1 VQATHPAP
9 RLPLARH
16 LNRLVWAAV
25 LPLLAL
31 GVAYALDRIAQD
43 RLALQQIAERR
54 LLGAVAAVD
63 AHLGPRLRALALL
76 ADSPLADDPARWD
89 ELRSVALQFQTIH
102 GDPIVFADARRRVH
116 FKTADLPGVNAE
128 WAPAAG
134 RDAAAEALATG
145 RPAVGDAVR
154 RSADDQTA
162 FAIAVPGLR
171 AGQVRHLLLTLV
183 ATREL
188 AGALAAVAPPEAWAL
203 TVTDSAGRIVVR
215 IAPPGLDPA
224 RDVDPRWRF
233 EARSAYAPWAITVEV
248 PRGVPRAQV
257 LRTAAWVSALLLL
270 VTLVGVVGGRRFA
283 RRIERQAAALAD
295 ASAAASSGADFD
307 IAELAAARERID
319 EALEQLRRSDASHR
333 ELFAANPQPMWV
345 YDLDTLAFLAVN
357 DAAVRHYGWRRDEFL
372 AMTIKDIRPP
382 EDLPR
387 LFNNVERVTDG
398 LDDAG
403 LWRHRTRDGR
413 LIDVHIRSHTL
424 VFQGRRAELVLAL
437 DVTERLRAEAA
448 LRTSELRY
456 RLAAAGGHV
465 WDIDLVHG
473 STMTPAAFWQ
483 RLGRDAPAPGDEVA
497 GLQRLLHP
505 DDAPR
510 LRAALRAHLEQRAP
524 YRLEFRARHAAGHW
538 CWFQTQGQAVWDER
552 GRAVY
557 MAGTTFDITAQRR
570 AEQALLDSQRELSE
584 LAQRLLVQE
593 RETTQRLAQAL
604 HDRLGQLLGS
614 CRLHLDMAAGPAPA
628 GEAPLARASALLDQ
642 AVAEVRRLLVDLR
655 PSLLDTQGLVA
666 SLDNELRSAGAGLPV
681 RTRLHAD
688 AVARAAHWPAG
699 VEYAAFMI
707 AREALA
713 NALRHAGAGRIEIEV
728 DGDGRRLRL
737 TVRDDGRGIAAA
749 QLDSRPGHLGLV
761 GMRERALA
769 IGAHLEIGPAQPR
782 GTRVSLTWEASTA

>member
-1 VQATHPAP
+1 MRAPRPAP

-16 LNRLVWAAV
+16 LNRLVGAAV

-31 GVAYALDRIAQD
+31 GIAYAFDRVGQD
-43 RLALQQIAERR
+43 RLELRQLAEGR

-63 AHLGPRLRALALL
+63 THLGPRLRALALL

-89 ELRSVALQFQTIH
+89 ELQTVALQFQTIH

-154 RSADDQTA
+154 RSADDEPA

-188 AGALAAVAPPEAWAL
+188 AAVLAAVAPPEAWAL
-203 TVTDSAGRIVVR
+203 TVTDSAGRIVAR

-233 EARSAYAPWAITVEV
+233 AARSAYAPWAITVEV

-257 LRTAAWVSALLLL
+257 LRTAAWVGALLLL

-283 RRIERQAAALAD
+283 RRIERQAAALTDAGAD
-295 ASAAASSGADFD
+295 ASSGADFD

-357 DAAVRHYGWRRDEFL
+357 DAAVRHYGWRREEFL
-372 AMTIKDIRPP
+372 AMTIRDLRPP

-387 LFNNVERVTDG
+387 LLANVERVTHG

-424 VFQGRRAELVLAL
+424 TFQGRRAELVLAL

-473 STMTPAAFWQ
+473 STLTPAAFWQ
-483 RLGRDAPAPGDEVA
+483 RLGRDAPAPGDEAA

-505 DDAPR
+505 DDAQR
-510 LRAALRAHLEQRAP
+510 LRAALRAHLKHRAP

-538 CWFQTQGQAVWDER
+538 CWFHTQGQAVWDEH

-593 RETTQRLAQAL
+593 RETTRRLAQAL
-604 HDRLGQLLGS
+604 HDNLGQWLGS
-614 CRLHLDMAAGPAPA
+614 CRLHLDLAAAALPGDAA
-628 GEAPLARASALLDQ
+628 LARATALLDQ
-642 AVAEVRRLLVDLR
+642 AVSEVRRILVDLR
-655 PSLLDTQGLVA
+655 PPLLDTLGLVA
-666 SLDNELRSAGAGLPV
+666 SLDNELRSATTGLPV
-681 RTRLHAD
+681 QARLHASD
-688 AVARAAHWPAG
+688 AARTADWPDDVA
-699 VEYAAFMI
+699 YAAFMI
-707 AREALA
+707 AREAVA
-713 NALRHAGAGRIEIEV
+713 NALRHAGASRIDVDI
-728 DGDGRRLRL
+728 DGDSGRLAL
-737 TVRDDGRGIAAA
+737 AVRDDGCGIAAG
-749 QLDSRPGHLGLV
+749 QLDDMPGHLGLV

-769 IGAHLEIGPAQPR
+769 IGARLEFVTAAPR
-782 GTRVSLTWEASTA
+782 GTQVTLSWEASAA